1 MHKRFFLFVNV
12 IVNHVPQGYMAGP
25 LLTAGKLI
33 LFPFF
38 FILSSLIVAFALKRK
53 AV

>member
-1 MHKRFFLFVNV
+1 MPQRFFLYVNL
-12 IVNHVPQGYMAGP
+12 IVNHVQEYMAGP

-53 AV
+53 TV